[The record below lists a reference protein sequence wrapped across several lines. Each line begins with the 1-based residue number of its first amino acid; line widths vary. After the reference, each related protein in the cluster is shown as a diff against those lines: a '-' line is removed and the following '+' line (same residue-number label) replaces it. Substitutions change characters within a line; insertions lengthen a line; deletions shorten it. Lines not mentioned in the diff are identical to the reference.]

1 MPSPSLSAT
10 RSVARNTFYLS
21 LAQGIRM
28 LVGFALI
35 LAIANGFGVGWQ
47 GKFSILLA
55 FLNVFQVLASLGLPR
70 LITREVAR
78 QPEESNRYFW
88 AGLLGQ
94 GMGAVVMALVMVAVV
109 AVMPY
114 PADTRAMLT
123 LAIVALPVFTVY
135 SVAAALLR
143 AREQM
148 HYLVYAEGLSAVAQI
163 ALAVLVLL
171 RWQSVMALALIRVG
185 GLVMAA
191 GLVVIAARRLDLWGK
206 PWLDG
211 RFAGHLLRRSASFF
225 GMAGLDALLQ
235 RMDVLILSV
244 VAGEAAAGLYD
255 AAFQL
260 IKVIMTLVMA
270 FTDALYPVLSRLFV
284 QARARFSLAVGK
296 ALHYG
301 LVVLLPTAAG
311 MSVLA
316 PQLIDLLYRR
326 PEYAVA
332 APVLAV
338 AAWAMV
344 AYFLQMVLTR
354 TLLAGNR
361 ARGALAATM
370 LMIAVGAP
378 AIAAGSRWFGAAGAA
393 AGLGVMYGVGSLLA
407 WRASR
412 DWEPAFGFLSLARS
426 ALAAGLMAAFLAFMP
441 TWPLALLVPLG
452 AGLYLVLALML
463 GALARQDLHLWR
475 LLWGHR

>member
-1 MPSPSLSAT
+1 MPSPPLSAT
-10 RSVARNTFYLS
+10 HSVARNTVYLS

-35 LAIANGFGVGWQ
+35 LAIANGFGLGWQ

-88 AGLLGQ
+88 AGLLAQ
-94 GMGAVVMALVMVAVV
+94 GVGTVVMALVMAAVV
-109 AVMPY
+109 AAMPY
-114 PADTRAMLT
+114 PADTKAMLM
-123 LAIVALPVFTVY
+123 LAIAALPVFTVY

-148 HYLVYAEGLSAVAQI
+148 HYLVYAEVLSSLAQI
-163 ALAVLVLL
+163 VLAVTVLL
-171 RWQSVMALALIRVG
+171 RWQNLMALALIRVG
-185 GLVMAA
+185 GLGMAA
-191 GLVVIAARRLDLWGK
+191 WLVVAAARRRNLWAKPLLDV
-206 PWLDG
+206 
-211 RFAGHLLRRSASFF
+211 RFAGHLLRQSTSFF

-235 RMDVLILSV
+235 RLDVLILSAI
-244 VAGEAAAGLYD
+244 AGEVAVGLYD
-255 AAFQL
+255 AALQL

-284 QARARFSLAVGK
+284 QARSRFGLAVGK
-296 ALHYG
+296 ALYYG

-316 PQLIDLLYRR
+316 PQLIGLLYRR
-326 PEYAVA
+326 PEYLAA

-354 TLLAGNR
+354 ALLAGNR
-361 ARGALAATM
+361 AQGALAATV
-370 LMIAVGAP
+370 LMIAMGAP
-378 AIAAGSRWFGAAGAA
+378 AIAAGSRWFGAVGAA
-393 AGLGVMYGVGSLLA
+393 VGLGIMYGAGTLLA
-407 WRASR
+407 WRLSR
-412 DWEPAFGFLSLARS
+412 DWKPALGLSALVRS
-426 ALAAGLMAAFLAFMP
+426 ALAAGLMAACLSFVS
-441 TWPLALLVPLG
+441 TWPLLLLVLLG
-452 AGLYLVLALML
+452 AGFYLILTLGLGVLA
-463 GALARQDLHLWR
+463 RPDFRFWR
-475 LLWGHR
+475 TLWGSR